1 MDALFQLLDSFLQL
15 VVALWSAFYALIFLV
30 LQYVPLI
37 AWVAF
42 WLLAVNWV
50 KFRQVLASGG
60 WIGLVLIGFVMVLI
74 WGLVSPPEGGHH
86 SFFGLSPSNFYG
98 KMIYVTGLYV
108 IMFLC
113 GSVQLSGAV
122 RSLTCFDEAEEP
134 AEAAAH

>member
-1 MDALFQLLDSFLQL
+1 MDAIFQLYESILQL
-15 VVALWSAFYALIFLV
+15 FVVLWDIVWSLAVVL
-30 LQYVPLI
+30 LQYAPLI

-50 KFRQVLASGG
+50 KYREVLASGG
-60 WIGLVLIGFVMVLI
+60 WIGVVLIGFIMVLI
-74 WGLVSPPEGGHH
+74 WGLVAPPEGGYHN
-86 SFFGLSPSNFYG
+86 FLGLKPSNFYG

-122 RSLTCFDEAEEP
+122 RSLTRFHEDEEP
-134 AEAAAH
+134 VADAH

>member
-1 MDALFQLLDSFLQL
+1 MDAILQLLDSILQL
-15 VVALWSAFYALIFLV
+15 FVVLWDIVFALAVVL
-30 LQYVPLI
+30 LQYAPLI

-50 KFRQVLASGG
+50 RFREVLVAGG
-60 WIGLVLIGFVMVLI
+60 WIGVVLIGFVMVLI
-74 WGLVSPPEGGHH
+74 WGLVAPPDGGYHN
-86 SFFGLSPSNFYG
+86 FLGLKPSNFYG

-122 RSLTCFDEAEEP
+122 RGLTSFPEEDES
-134 AEAAAH
+134 AEAH